1 MIGRIKGLLV
11 SKQPP
16 WLLVEVGG
24 VGYEVE
30 APMSTVFSLPDCGQT
45 VTLHTHFVVREDAQA
60 LFGFLTLA
68 EKDLFRQLIRASGVG
83 PKLAL
88 AVLSGLGVA
97 DFWTA
102 VRAGDAVRL
111 TKLPG
116 IGRKTADRLIV
127 ELRDR
132 AEGAGSDAG
141 AVRLS
146 AAPMAPLEE
155 ARHALAALGYK
166 PAEVQRLLDAVYAE
180 GMTTESIIQD
190 ALRRAVR

>member
-1 MIGRIKGLLV
+1 MIGRIKGVLV
-11 SKQPP
+11 AKQPP
-16 WLLVEVGG
+16 WLLVDVGG
-24 VGYEVE
+24 VGYEIE
-30 APMSTVFSLPDCGQT
+30 APMSTVFALPECGQG

-60 LFGFLTLA
+60 LYGFLTLA
-68 EKDLFRQLIRASGVG
+68 EKDLFRQLIRTSGVG

-97 DFWTA
+97 DFWSA
-102 VRAGDAVRL
+102 VRSGDALRL

-132 AEGAGSDAG
+132 ADGAGSDAG

-166 PAEVQRLLDAVYAE
+166 PVEAQRLLDAVYAD
-180 GMTTESIIQD
+180 GMSTESIIQD